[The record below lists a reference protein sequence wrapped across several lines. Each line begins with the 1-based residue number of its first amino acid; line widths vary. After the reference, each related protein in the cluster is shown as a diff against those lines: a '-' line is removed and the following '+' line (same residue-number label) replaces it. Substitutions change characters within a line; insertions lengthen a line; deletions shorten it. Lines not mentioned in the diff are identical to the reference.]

1 MLTLSSTGKAITEKK
16 FFSRET
22 GVSSEIN
29 ADKSI
34 IWALLTNAADFARW
48 NSTII
53 SLEGNISLHEKIKLK
68 SKLDAKRVF
77 TLKVKELV
85 PGSRMVWG
93 DAMGNREYTL
103 TPSGNNTTIF
113 TMTEKIGGPIF
124 PLFAK
129 MIPPFDEVF
138 EQFARDLKTEAETI
152 SKTN

>member
-1 MLTLSSTGKAITEKK
+1 MLTLSSNGKAITEKK

-22 GVSSEIN
+22 GVSIEIN

-53 SLEGNISLHEKIKLK
+53 SLEGNISLNEKIKLK

-93 DAMGNREYTL
+93 CLLYT
-103 TPSGNNTTIF
+103 SGC
-113 TMTEKIGGPIF
+113 
-124 PLFAK
+124 
-129 MIPPFDEVF
+129 V
-138 EQFARDLKTEAETI
+138 
-152 SKTN
+152 